1 MFAVD
6 GGFNRHKLAAGFPAP
21 DGIDGFANHMRNG
34 PADRPV
40 DIKVQIAAELR
51 AMRVAAAGS
60 PQDDLDG
67 LPDHPA
73 PDDFAGEPAELVAR
87 ILRSFSWSSIAPEVS
102 ADIKG
107 V

>member
-1 MFAVD
+1 
-6 GGFNRHKLAAGFPAP
+6 
-21 DGIDGFANHMRNG
+21 MRNG
-34 PADRPV
+34 PVDRPV

-67 LPDHPA
+67 LPDIIQPLTISPEA
-73 PDDFAGEPAELVAR
+73 CRAGCQNTEVVFMEAVLPR
-87 ILRSFSWSSIAPEVS
+87 EVS